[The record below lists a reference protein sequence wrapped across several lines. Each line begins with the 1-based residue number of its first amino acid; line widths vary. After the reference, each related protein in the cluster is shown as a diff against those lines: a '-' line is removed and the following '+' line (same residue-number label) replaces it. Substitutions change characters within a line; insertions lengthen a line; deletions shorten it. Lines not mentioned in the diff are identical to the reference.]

1 MTEVIIAFSALLLP
15 AAFFSGILFGKNFY
29 GRGDSSGK
37 EEKALPK
44 KEENPE
50 MVLRNGL
57 GVTRDRNPS
66 FAEQIVNVLN
76 YCGEDQTEGDYEESE
91 GADAAEHLG

>member
-1 MTEVIIAFSALLLP
+1 MFFDIMISSIVWI
-15 AAFFSGILFGKNFY
+15 AAFLLGFSFGK
-29 GRGDSSGK
+29 K
-37 EEKALPK
+37 ERPQVVPREREEIPAPK